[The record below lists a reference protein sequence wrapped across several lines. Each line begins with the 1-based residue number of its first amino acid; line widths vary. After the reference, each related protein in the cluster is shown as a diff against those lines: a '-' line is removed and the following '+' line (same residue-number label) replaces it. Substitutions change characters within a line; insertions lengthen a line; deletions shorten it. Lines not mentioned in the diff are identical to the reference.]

1 MWVSRL
7 TGTFFFSWPDSDLD
21 EALLVLPFTY
31 AVKLMP
37 FLSEWVR
44 RGAMVERSVRCLVFL
59 VRCAGEW

>member
-1 MWVSRL
+1 MH
-7 TGTFFFSWPDSDLD
+7 SDLD

-59 VRCAGEW
+59 VR